1 MIIGDLLL
9 ERRIPDDTLSTAF
22 SRVLGIPIDDVL
34 FVRNMD
40 EWKPLA
46 GATLELFDRSGEFP
60 LQVCV
65 HVLAQHQISLRELAK
80 KASHALGS
88 RILISSD
95 DPNPYAMILFT
106 PDAEPIDV
114 FVDVESLDEHEQ
126 FKIDRERTA
135 EDDND

>member
-22 SRVLGIPIDDVL
+22 SHVLSIPTDAVRI
-34 FVRNMD
+34 VRNVD
-40 EWKPLA
+40 EWKPLD

-65 HVLAQHQISLRELAK
+65 HVLAQHQISLKELAK

-95 DPNPYAMILFT
+95 DPNPYAMLLFA
-106 PDAEPIDV
+106 PGIEPIHV
-114 FVDVESLDEHEQ
+114 FVNVESLDEQDQ
-126 FKIDRERTA
+126 FKIDRVRTTR
-135 EDDND
+135 DDD